1 MKANPE
7 KAVEA
12 IVNPAPLTLS
22 QLAMFEKIDA
32 PIMRADATSLH
43 DNLIAIWIYKTPIR
57 EVVKNFERREELALA
72 MSEKMSGDEY
82 GFALTE
88 LMKAV
93 TAFYEMLPRP
103 ENGEDEEGDAEE
115 GEADGQGKKSLT
127 GDSETASSP
136 SSPNGCA
143 APTSGRWSMSLT
155 KPLRSVLRFFIGR
168 GRKRTES

>member
-7 KAVEA
+7 KAVDA

-82 GFALTE
+82 GFALAE

-103 ENGEDEEGDAEE
+103 ENGEDEDDAEE
-115 GEADGQGKKSLT
+115 GDADGQGKKSLAD
-127 GDSETASSP
+127 GSETASSP

-143 APTSGRWSMSLT
+143 EHTSGRWSMSLT

-168 GRKRTES
+168 GRRRTEN